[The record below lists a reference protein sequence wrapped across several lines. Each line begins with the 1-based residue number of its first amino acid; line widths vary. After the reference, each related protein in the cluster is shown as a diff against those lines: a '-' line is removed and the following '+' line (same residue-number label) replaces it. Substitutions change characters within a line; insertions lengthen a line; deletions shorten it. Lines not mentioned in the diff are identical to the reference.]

1 MNETKACVWG
11 PIPWDSPPPPSRVFL
26 LIILCD
32 LKISKQMMV
41 FKADYLCIDPQTYG
55 LELQVCQAQV

>member
-1 MNETKACVWG
+1 MYEAEACVWRA
-11 PIPWDSPPPPSRVFL
+11 IPWDNPSWIFL
-26 LIILCD
+26 LIIMCD

-55 LELQVCQAQV
+55 RELQVCKAQM

>member
-1 MNETKACVWG
+1 MKPRLVCGDLSPGIV
-11 PIPWDSPPPPSRVFL
+11 PPPPSRVFL

>member
-1 MNETKACVWG
+1 MKPRLVCG
-11 PIPWDSPPPPSRVFL
+11 DLSPGIVPPTSQVFL

>member
-1 MNETKACVWG
+1 MKPRLVCG
-11 PIPWDSPPPPSRVFL
+11 DLSPGIVPPTRVLL